1 MKDRIRSYIKE
12 NNKEIKSKFGM
23 IQELKGIGEGGNGLV
38 YSGKLNQ
45 QEIAIKFLAETSSK
59 KLIRFKAEY
68 FNISLL
74 EGCNDIVKNINY
86 EEILIDDISVPM
98 IMMKRYKSS
107 LKAHRKSEEMTGEE
121 LVKIFNFLMNVL
133 SFIHDNGII
142 HRDLKPENILVDQE
156 GNYRLS
162 DFGIASYNPEIF
174 GLKANTQRGERLANY
189 EFSAPEQSQKDI
201 EPAPSMDIYAMGQV
215 CQWYVFGKTHKGT
228 GRRRFQEIFEGQ
240 EAQILDVVINKCIAN
255 EPSER
260 YQSINEIENDINR
273 MREAM
278 KKIDPFDEMKLL
290 GDVICAS
297 YPKAYRKV
305 VEINNSEVIKRLIE
319 NINSR
324 PFKSQLW
331 FNTRV
336 GNNTIS
342 RLEYIEENQLII
354 NSHEIKVNNIW
365 LYTGDNL
372 YDDLIIVE
380 AENDMKNITP
390 YIVDEEELYLVA
402 VIDKKYIVDPTMA
415 ESGYVEIDNRIIS
428 TNEVEVEYRD
438 RYNTYRYYIIG
449 TEWHSSI
456 IEENDEVLRRIQGQI
471 LQNEDVIQLKND
483 LRRKKHREVYLRS

>member
-1 MKDRIRSYIKE
+1 
-12 NNKEIKSKFGM
+12 M
-23 IQELKGIGEGGNGLV
+23 IQELKGIGEWGNGLV

-201 EPAPSMDIYAMGQV
+201 EPAPSMDIYAMGQI

-240 EAQILDVVINKCIAN
+240 EAQILDVVINKCITN

-331 FNTRV
+331 FNTGV

>member
-23 IQELKGIGEGGNGLV
+23 IQELKGIGEWGNGLV

-201 EPAPSMDIYAMGQV
+201 EPAPSMDIYAMGQI

-278 KKIDPFDEMKLL
+278 KK
-290 GDVICAS
+290 
-297 YPKAYRKV
+297 
-305 VEINNSEVIKRLIE
+305 
-319 NINSR
+319 
-324 PFKSQLW
+324 
-331 FNTRV
+331 
-336 GNNTIS
+336 
-342 RLEYIEENQLII
+342 
-354 NSHEIKVNNIW
+354 
-365 LYTGDNL
+365 
-372 YDDLIIVE
+372 
-380 AENDMKNITP
+380 
-390 YIVDEEELYLVA
+390 
-402 VIDKKYIVDPTMA
+402 
-415 ESGYVEIDNRIIS
+415 
-428 TNEVEVEYRD
+428 
-438 RYNTYRYYIIG
+438 
-449 TEWHSSI
+449 
-456 IEENDEVLRRIQGQI
+456 
-471 LQNEDVIQLKND
+471 
-483 LRRKKHREVYLRS
+483 

>member
-1 MKDRIRSYIKE
+1 
-12 NNKEIKSKFGM
+12 
-23 IQELKGIGEGGNGLV
+23 
-38 YSGKLNQ
+38 
-45 QEIAIKFLAETSSK
+45 
-59 KLIRFKAEY
+59 
-68 FNISLL
+68 
-74 EGCNDIVKNINY
+74 
-86 EEILIDDISVPM
+86 
-98 IMMKRYKSS
+98 
-107 LKAHRKSEEMTGEE
+107 
-121 LVKIFNFLMNVL
+121 
-133 SFIHDNGII
+133 
-142 HRDLKPENILVDQE
+142 
-156 GNYRLS
+156 
-162 DFGIASYNPEIF
+162 
-174 GLKANTQRGERLANY
+174 
-189 EFSAPEQSQKDI
+189 
-201 EPAPSMDIYAMGQV
+201 
-215 CQWYVFGKTHKGT
+215 
-228 GRRRFQEIFEGQ
+228 
-240 EAQILDVVINKCIAN
+240 
-255 EPSER
+255 
-260 YQSINEIENDINR
+260 
-273 MREAM
+273 
-278 KKIDPFDEMKLL
+278 MKLL

-331 FNTRV
+331 FNTGV